1 MSVAAS
7 VILAS
12 AASLGCLVFVILYV
26 RSRSEEGDRF
36 ALLWQG
42 LAAVCCPLAGL
53 ALLPQ
58 GRNSAGVLILLGLVL
73 AMSAQLLRT
82 LSAEKT
88 QGRSRMF
95 LSSAIFSLLGNI
107 LQVNAMMSMCQP
119 EWEGVLSMFVVGLV
133 ATLYYKKKQ
142 GIQPGKL
149 LLPAFIHMFAVL
161 FMACTAVALVVRN
174 PDPGLIFMALGG
186 VGMLVGC
193 NAGLAHRF
201 GKKPGKHLILVARLG
216 FCLAQLIIGWSI
228 LLL

>member
-58 GRNSAGVLILLGLVL
+58 GRISAGVLILLGLVL

-82 LSAEKT
+82 LSTEKAR
-88 QGRSRMF
+88 GSSRMF
-95 LSSAIFSLLGNI
+95 LASAIFSLLGNI

-216 FCLAQLIIGWSI
+216 FCLAQLLIGWSI

>member
-82 LSAEKT
+82 LSTEKAR
-88 QGRSRMF
+88 GSSRMF
-95 LSSAIFSLLGNI
+95 LASAIFSLLGNI
-107 LQVNAMMSMCQP
+107 LQVNAMMSMCHP

-142 GIQPGKL
+142 AIQPGKL

>member
-1 MSVAAS
+1 
-7 VILAS
+7 
-12 AASLGCLVFVILYV
+12 
-26 RSRSEEGDRF
+26 
-36 ALLWQG
+36 
-42 LAAVCCPLAGL
+42 
-53 ALLPQ
+53 
-58 GRNSAGVLILLGLVL
+58 
-73 AMSAQLLRT
+73 
-82 LSAEKT
+82 
-88 QGRSRMF
+88 
-95 LSSAIFSLLGNI
+95 
-107 LQVNAMMSMCQP
+107 MMSMCQP

-142 GIQPGKL
+142 AIQPGKL

>member
-26 RSRSEEGDRF
+26 RSRSEEGARF
-36 ALLWQG
+36 ALLWQS

-58 GRNSAGVLILLGLVL
+58 GRISAGVLILLGLVL

-82 LSAEKT
+82 LSTEKAR
-88 QGRSRMF
+88 GSSRMF
-95 LSSAIFSLLGNI
+95 LASAIFSLLGNI
-107 LQVNAMMSMCQP
+107 LQVNAMMSMCHP

-142 GIQPGKL
+142 AIQPGKL

>member
-82 LSAEKT
+82 LSTEKAR
-88 QGRSRMF
+88 GSSRMF
-95 LSSAIFSLLGNI
+95 LASAIFSLLGNI
-107 LQVNAMMSMCQP
+107 LQVNAMMSMCHP

>member
-82 LSAEKT
+82 LSTEKAR
-88 QGRSRMF
+88 GSSRMF
-95 LSSAIFSLLGNI
+95 LASAIFSLLGNI
-107 LQVNAMMSMCQP
+107 LQVNAMMSMCHP

-142 GIQPGKL
+142 AIQPGKL

-174 PDPGLIFMALGG
+174 PDPGLIFLALGG

>member
-95 LSSAIFSLLGNI
+95 LTSAIFSLLGNI

-174 PDPGLIFMALGG
+174 PDPGLIFLALGG

-216 FCLAQLIIGWSI
+216 FYLAQLLIGWSI

>member
-82 LSAEKT
+82 LSTEKAR
-88 QGRSRMF
+88 GSSRMF
-95 LSSAIFSLLGNI
+95 LASAIFSLLGNI
-107 LQVNAMMSMCQP
+107 LQVNAMMSMCHP

-133 ATLYYKKKQ
+133 ATLYYKKNQ
-142 GIQPGKL
+142 AIQPGKL
-149 LLPAFIHMFAVL
+149 LLPTFIHMFAVL

>member
-26 RSRSEEGDRF
+26 RSRSEERDRF

-73 AMSAQLLRT
+73 AMSAQLLST
-82 LSAEKT
+82 LSTEKT

-95 LSSAIFSLLGNI
+95 LTSAIFSLLGNI

-174 PDPGLIFMALGG
+174 PDPGLIFLALGG

>member
-82 LSAEKT
+82 LSTEKAR
-88 QGRSRMF
+88 GSSRMF
-95 LSSAIFSLLGNI
+95 LASAIFSLLGNI
-107 LQVNAMMSMCQP
+107 LQVNAMMSMCHP

-142 GIQPGKL
+142 AIQPGKL

-174 PDPGLIFMALGG
+174 PDPGLIFLALGG

-216 FCLAQLIIGWSI
+216 FCLAQLLIGWSI

>member
-58 GRNSAGVLILLGLVL
+58 GRISAGVLILLGLVL

-82 LSAEKT
+82 LSTEKAR
-88 QGRSRMF
+88 GSSRMF
-95 LSSAIFSLLGNI
+95 LASAIFSLLGNI
-107 LQVNAMMSMCQP
+107 LQVNAMMSMCHP

-216 FCLAQLIIGWSI
+216 FYLAQLIIGWSI

>member
-82 LSAEKT
+82 LSTEKAR
-88 QGRSRMF
+88 GSSRMF
-95 LSSAIFSLLGNI
+95 LASAIFSLLGNI
-107 LQVNAMMSMCQP
+107 LQVNAMMSMCHP

-149 LLPAFIHMFAVL
+149 LLPTFIHMFAVL

-174 PDPGLIFMALGG
+174 PDPGLIFLALGG

-216 FCLAQLIIGWSI
+216 FCLAQLLIGWSI

>member
-36 ALLWQG
+36 APLWQS

-58 GRNSAGVLILLGLVL
+58 GRISAGVLILLGLVL

-82 LSAEKT
+82 LSTEKAR
-88 QGRSRMF
+88 GSSRMF
-95 LSSAIFSLLGNI
+95 LASAIFSLLGNI
-107 LQVNAMMSMCQP
+107 LQVNAMMSMCHP

-174 PDPGLIFMALGG
+174 PDPGLIFLALGG

>member
-58 GRNSAGVLILLGLVL
+58 GRISAGVLILLGLVL

-82 LSAEKT
+82 LSTEKAR
-88 QGRSRMF
+88 GSSRMF
-95 LSSAIFSLLGNI
+95 LASAIFSLLGNI
-107 LQVNAMMSMCQP
+107 LQVNAMMSMCHP

-142 GIQPGKL
+142 AIQPGKL

>member
-88 QGRSRMF
+88 QGRSPMF
-95 LSSAIFSLLGNI
+95 LTSAIFSLLGNI
-107 LQVNAMMSMCQP
+107 LQVNAMMSVCQP

-142 GIQPGKL
+142 AIQPGKL

-174 PDPGLIFMALGG
+174 PDPGLIFMALGA
-186 VGMLVGC
+186 VCMLVGC

-216 FCLAQLIIGWSI
+216 FYLAQLIIGWSI

>member
-58 GRNSAGVLILLGLVL
+58 GRISAGVLILLGLVL

-82 LSAEKT
+82 LSTEKAR
-88 QGRSRMF
+88 GSSRMF

-216 FCLAQLIIGWSI
+216 FCLAQLLIGWSI

>member
-95 LSSAIFSLLGNI
+95 LTSAIFSLLGNI

-216 FCLAQLIIGWSI
+216 FYLAQLLIGWSI

>member
-82 LSAEKT
+82 LSAEKAR
-88 QGRSRMF
+88 GSSRMF
-95 LSSAIFSLLGNI
+95 LASAIFSLLGNI
-107 LQVNAMMSMCQP
+107 LQVNAMMSMCHP

-216 FCLAQLIIGWSI
+216 FYLAQLIIGWSI

>member
-95 LSSAIFSLLGNI
+95 LTSAIFSLLGNI

-142 GIQPGKL
+142 AIQPGKL

-216 FCLAQLIIGWSI
+216 FYLAQLLIGWSI

>member
-1 MSVAAS
+1 
-7 VILAS
+7 
-12 AASLGCLVFVILYV
+12 
-26 RSRSEEGDRF
+26 
-36 ALLWQG
+36 
-42 LAAVCCPLAGL
+42 
-53 ALLPQ
+53 
-58 GRNSAGVLILLGLVL
+58 
-73 AMSAQLLRT
+73 
-82 LSAEKT
+82 
-88 QGRSRMF
+88 MF
-95 LSSAIFSLLGNI
+95 LTSAIFSLLGNI
-107 LQVNAMMSMCQP
+107 LQVNAMISMCQP

-216 FCLAQLIIGWSI
+216 FYLAQLIIGWSI

>member
-36 ALLWQG
+36 ALLWQS

-142 GIQPGKL
+142 AIQPGKL

-216 FCLAQLIIGWSI
+216 FYLAQLIIGWSI

>member
-95 LSSAIFSLLGNI
+95 LTSAIFSLLGNI

-149 LLPAFIHMFAVL
+149 LIPAFIHMFAVL

-216 FCLAQLIIGWSI
+216 FYLAQLIIGWSI

>member
-95 LSSAIFSLLGNI
+95 LTSAIFSLLGNI

-216 FCLAQLIIGWSI
+216 FYLAQLIIGWSI

>member
-58 GRNSAGVLILLGLVL
+58 GRISAGVLILLGLVL

-82 LSAEKT
+82 LSTEKAR
-88 QGRSRMF
+88 GSSRMF
-95 LSSAIFSLLGNI
+95 LASAIFSLLGNI
-107 LQVNAMMSMCQP
+107 LQVNAMMSMCHP

-149 LLPAFIHMFAVL
+149 LLPTFIHMFAVL

>member
-82 LSAEKT
+82 LSTEKAR
-88 QGRSRMF
+88 GSSRMF
-95 LSSAIFSLLGNI
+95 LASAIFSLLGNI
-107 LQVNAMMSMCQP
+107 LQVNAMMSMCHP

-149 LLPAFIHMFAVL
+149 LLPTFIHMFAVL

-174 PDPGLIFMALGG
+174 PDPGLIFLALGG

>member
-82 LSAEKT
+82 LSTEKAR
-88 QGRSRMF
+88 GSSRMF
-95 LSSAIFSLLGNI
+95 LASAIFSLLGNI
-107 LQVNAMMSMCQP
+107 LQVNAMMSMCHP

-149 LLPAFIHMFAVL
+149 LLPTFIHMFAVL

>member
-26 RSRSEEGDRF
+26 RTRSEEGDRF

-82 LSAEKT
+82 LSTEKAR
-88 QGRSRMF
+88 GSSRMF

-142 GIQPGKL
+142 EIQPGKL

-216 FCLAQLIIGWSI
+216 FCLAQLLIGWSI

>member
-82 LSAEKT
+82 LSAEKS

-95 LSSAIFSLLGNI
+95 LTSAIFSLLGNI

-216 FCLAQLIIGWSI
+216 FYLAQLILGWSI

>member
-174 PDPGLIFMALGG
+174 PDPGLIFLALGG

-216 FCLAQLIIGWSI
+216 FCLAQLLIGWSI

>member
-26 RSRSEEGDRF
+26 RTRSEEDKRF

-95 LSSAIFSLLGNI
+95 LTSAIFSLLGNI

>member
-82 LSAEKT
+82 LSTEKAR
-88 QGRSRMF
+88 GSSRMF
-95 LSSAIFSLLGNI
+95 LASAIFSLLGNI
-107 LQVNAMMSMCQP
+107 LQVNAMMSMCHP

-149 LLPAFIHMFAVL
+149 LLPTFIHMFAVL

-216 FCLAQLIIGWSI
+216 FCLAQLLIGWSI

>member
-95 LSSAIFSLLGNI
+95 LTSAIFSLLGNI

-142 GIQPGKL
+142 AIQPGKL

-174 PDPGLIFMALGG
+174 PDPGLIFLALGG

-216 FCLAQLIIGWSI
+216 FYLAQLIIGWSI

>member
-95 LSSAIFSLLGNI
+95 LTSAIFSLLGNI

-142 GIQPGKL
+142 AIQPGKL

-216 FCLAQLIIGWSI
+216 FYLAQLIIGWSI

>member
-7 VILAS
+7 VTLAS

-42 LAAVCCPLAGL
+42 LSAVCCPLAGL

-82 LSAEKT
+82 LSTEKAR
-88 QGRSRMF
+88 GSSRMF
-95 LSSAIFSLLGNI
+95 LASAIFSLLGNI

-216 FCLAQLIIGWSI
+216 FYLAQLIIGWSI

>member
-95 LSSAIFSLLGNI
+95 LTSAIFSLLGNI

-216 FCLAQLIIGWSI
+216 FCLAQLVIGWSI

>member
-88 QGRSRMF
+88 QGSSRMF

-142 GIQPGKL
+142 AIQPGKL

-216 FCLAQLIIGWSI
+216 FYLAQLIIGWSI

>member
-82 LSAEKT
+82 LSTEKAR
-88 QGRSRMF
+88 GSSRMF
-95 LSSAIFSLLGNI
+95 LASAIFSLLGNI
-107 LQVNAMMSMCQP
+107 LQVNAMMSMCHP

-142 GIQPGKL
+142 AIQPGKL
-149 LLPAFIHMFAVL
+149 LLPTFIHMFAVL